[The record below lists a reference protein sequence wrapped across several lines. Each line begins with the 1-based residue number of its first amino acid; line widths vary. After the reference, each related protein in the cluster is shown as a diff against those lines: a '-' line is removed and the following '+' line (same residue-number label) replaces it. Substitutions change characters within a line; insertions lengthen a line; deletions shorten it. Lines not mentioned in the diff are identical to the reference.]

1 MMFRIPTRQRMRDYS
16 YVANRAATRPAHKAP
31 VAPQTHKTGE
41 EK

>member
-16 YVANRAATRPAHKAP
+16 YVANRAATQTPHKTP
-31 VAPQTHKTGE
+31 VVPQTHKAGE